1 MNIAEWSEII
11 DSAHQSFDEGL
22 MRKGFFLK
30 GSVWIG
36 SIEHGGTKTELEIS
50 VSDHFPFQPPTVRPV
65 DLDSLPRSWHRE
77 RDGGLCL
84 VAQDDHE
91 GLWWKH
97 GETFVDRIHAWL
109 VESDTAWVG
118 DRTDLDLER
127 YFDPAQD
134 RRLYLYPDPTEFTSA
149 YLRFMPGPNDTVE
162 MKGHGP
168 KPKKSRFGKTV
179 YGLTVDVG
187 EIDVP
192 PRTWD
197 DLAKLVPNSGQ
208 VMRLILAQE
217 IRVLLV
223 AYRRGEHQAILVLE
237 VWEAK
242 SGGIIAGSLR
252 SSSVSGA
259 ALTRR
264 GGGTYAE
271 LQTKSVAIIGVGA
284 IGSFTADAL
293 ARAGVGRLTLIDND
307 ILKPGNTIRH
317 LAGPRY
323 VGLSKVEAV
332 KQIIVAA
339 GTMVGGSI
347 ETGQHELRKGAE
359 VMSLLEE
366 VDLIINATADFSVT
380 ALLKAVARA
389 SGTNVLS
396 SAIQNQG
403 RTIRI
408 DVLPPLS
415 GSDPLPASHM
425 DVSGDF
431 VESEFFEAG
440 CGSPVSPTAPYTA
453 IEAAAVTARHAVGLL
468 TGVPV
473 DPSGEVR
480 HAWNT
485 DIS

>member
-1 MNIAEWSEII
+1 MI

-22 MRKGFFLK
+22 MRKGFFLED
-30 GSVWIG
+30 GVWAG
-36 SIEHGGTKTELEIS
+36 SIEHGGTTTLLEIS
-50 VSDHFPFQPPTVRPV
+50 VSNHFPFYPPSVRPV
-65 DLDSLPRSWHRE
+65 DLDSLPHSWHRE
-77 RDGGLCL
+77 RDGRLCL

-91 GLWWKH
+91 GLWWKN
-97 GETFVDRIHAWL
+97 GETFVDHIRAWL
-109 VESDTAWVG
+109 AESDTAWAG

-134 RRLYLYPDPTEFTSA
+134 RRLYLYPDPAEFSST
-149 YLRFMPGPNDTVE
+149 YLRFVPGPNDTVE
-162 MKGHGP
+162 MKGYGR
-168 KPKKSRFGKTV
+168 KPKKSRAGKTV

-197 DLAKLVPNSGQ
+197 DLAKLVPKSGQ
-208 VMRLILAQE
+208 VISLILAQE

-223 AYRRGEHQAILVLE
+223 AYRRGEHQAILALE

-242 SGGIIAGSLR
+242 SGGIIARSLQ
-252 SSSVSGA
+252 SSSVRGA

-332 KQIIVAA
+332 RQIIVAA
-339 GTMVGGSI
+339 GTMVDGSI
-347 ETGQHELRKGAE
+347 ETGRHELRKGAE
-359 VMSLLEE
+359 VMSLLGE

-389 SGTNVLS
+389 SGANMLS
-396 SAIQNQG
+396 SAIQNRG

-408 DVLPPLS
+408 DVLPPL
-415 GSDPLPASHM
+415 GGAAPLAASHT
-425 DVSGDF
+425 DASGDSTDF
-431 VESEFFEAG
+431 EFFEAG